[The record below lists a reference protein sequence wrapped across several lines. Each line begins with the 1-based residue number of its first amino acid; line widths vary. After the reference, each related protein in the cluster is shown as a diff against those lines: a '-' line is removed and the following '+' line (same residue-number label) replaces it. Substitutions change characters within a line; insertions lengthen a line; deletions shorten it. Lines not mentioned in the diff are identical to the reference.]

1 MAGPATI
8 AASLLL
14 LAFAAGHI
22 CRTGSVVIPVS
33 CCMSFATTKI
43 PRSRVVGYQLSN
55 GSMCPRA
62 GVIFLTKKG
71 LKLCGDP
78 RQPWVQSYIKNLDAK
93 RKKSSKR
100 ARMKDLRV
108 PGQTPAGGSPT
119 I

>member
-1 MAGPATI
+1 M
-8 AASLLL
+8 S
-14 LAFAAGHI
+14 
-22 CRTGSVVIPVS
+22 IPIS
-33 CCMSFATTKI
+33 SYSGALSFI
-43 PRSRVVGYQLSN
+43 LSH
-55 GSMCPRA
+55 S
-62 GVIFLTKKG
+62 FLTKKG

>member
-1 MAGPATI
+1 MAGPATT

-14 LAFAAGHI
+14 LALVAGHI
-22 CRTGSVVIPVS
+22 SRAGSVVIPAS

-100 ARMKDLRV
+100 ARTAEPGV
-108 PGQTPAGGSPT
+108 PGQRPAGGSP
-119 I
+119 II